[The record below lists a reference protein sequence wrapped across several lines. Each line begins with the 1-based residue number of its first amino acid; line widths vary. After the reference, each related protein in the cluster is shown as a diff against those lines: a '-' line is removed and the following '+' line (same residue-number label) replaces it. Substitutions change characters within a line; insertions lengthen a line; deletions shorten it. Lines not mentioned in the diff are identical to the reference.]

1 MHVVESNIENFHP
14 KKSLYDEFDNSF
26 CGAKIYNVA
35 LICMQNLFYIIL
47 SCKIVDSDWM
57 KDI

>member
-1 MHVVESNIENFHP
+1 MHVVESNI
-14 KKSLYDEFDNSF
+14 DEFDNSF

-35 LICMQNLFYIIL
+35 LICVQYLFYIIL
-47 SCKIVDSDWM
+47 SSKIVDSDWL